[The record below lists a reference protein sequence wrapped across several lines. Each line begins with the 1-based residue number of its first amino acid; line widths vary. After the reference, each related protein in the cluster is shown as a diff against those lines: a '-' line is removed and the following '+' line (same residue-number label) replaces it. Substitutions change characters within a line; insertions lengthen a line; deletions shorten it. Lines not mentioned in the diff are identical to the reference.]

1 MQTVLCEN
9 HFFESRLFGLSELH
23 LALLGSSR
31 PLPGQSWGPDGT
43 QNRPKRDPKS
53 GSKMGPKMDPI
64 LGPSWVTFGAYFGTQ
79 NRFLRWTHFSMF
91 FGVAPEPPS
100 GPILALF
107 WLHPARSWVHLGPF
121 SAPLGPIL
129 VSFWSHLGPLGL
141 SWRPLGL
148 FLALSRPSW
157 RPLGLFLALSWP
169 S

>member
-43 QNRPKRDPKS
+43 QNRLKSDPKI
-53 GSKMGPKMDPI
+53 GPKMGPKMDPI
-64 LGPSWVTFGAYFGTQ
+64 LGCSWTNFGAHSGTQ
-79 NRFLRWTHFSMF
+79 NGGIRGTLFQGF
-91 FGVAPEPPS
+91 FGVAPEHHS
-100 GPILALF
+100 GPILASF
-107 WLHPARSWVHLGPF
+107 WLHPALSWTHLGPF
-121 SAPLGPIL
+121 LAPLGPIL
-129 VSFWSHLGPLGL
+129 ASFWPHLGPLGL

-148 FLALSRPSW
+148 FLALS
-157 RPLGLFLALSWP
+157 WP